1 MSLWG
6 FCKKVCR
13 VCRVSVYHIPKKM
26 FLVAETLR
34 KDCPR
39 ILLISH
45 ELSLTG
51 APIVLFNIAKILKKN
66 NFEVMVI
73 SYSRGKLAKSYEEI
87 GVPVFIVDMIYAD
100 ISGFVKLAK
109 MFDLVIANT
118 IVAYRAVWYIHNIVK
133 YIWFIHEAKGFET
146 ELLPWYVIPKYN
158 CPSVVEV
165 LKDADTIYTVSEYAR
180 KTLSKYS
187 DNVQVIYNG
196 LEDEYTNLS
205 DTKRTSNKLVFSFIA
220 LIGERKACDIF
231 LKAITMLPEDYRN
244 KVIFKIVGR
253 LRDEYAKTLKKQ
265 YSNCAEWIGEVT
277 DKNKIKEIYLETDLL
292 VCVSRDDPAPLVVAE
307 AAMFGVPSV
316 ISKNVGSTYLI
327 QDGVSGFVVP
337 TEDAKALCDVFMQII
352 DNPDILIPMKK
363 KVRENYL
370 KTSTMETFEHNFMK
384 IVNDKLGIN
393 SEQ

>member
-6 FCKKVCR
+6 FCKKVYR
-13 VCRVSVYHIPKKM
+13 VCRASVYQIPKKI
-26 FLVAETLR
+26 FLAAENLR
-34 KDCPR
+34 KDSPR

-73 SYSRGKLAKSYEEI
+73 SYSGGKLAKAYKEI

-100 ISGFVKLAK
+100 ISEFVNLAK

-118 IVAYRAVWYIHNIVK
+118 VVTYRAVWYIHNIVK

-146 ELLPWYVIPKYN
+146 DLLPWYAIPKYN

-165 LKDADTIYTVSEYAR
+165 LRDADKIYTVSEYAGQIM
-180 KTLSKYS
+180 SKYS
-187 DNVQVIYNG
+187 DNVQIIYNG

-205 DTKRTSNKLVFSFIA
+205 DTKKTSNKLVFSFIA
-220 LIGERKACDIF
+220 LVGKRKACDIF
-231 LKAITMLPEDYRN
+231 LKAITMLPESYRN
-244 KVIFKIVGR
+244 KVTFKIAGR
-253 LRDEYAKTLKKQ
+253 LMDEYAQKLKKQ

-277 DKNKIKEIYLETDLL
+277 DRNKIKEIYLETDLL
-292 VCVSRDDPAPLVVAE
+292 VCVSRDDPAPLVVTE

-316 ISKNVGSTYLI
+316 ISQNVGSTYLI

-337 TEDAKALCDVFMQII
+337 TEDVKALCDVFMKII
-352 DNPDILIPMKK
+352 DNPDILIPMKE

-370 KTSTMETFEHNFMK
+370 KTSTMEAFEHNFMK
-384 IVNDKLGIN
+384 IVNDKLGMG
-393 SEQ
+393 SGE